1 MSKDQLLDH
10 ESDGIQEY
18 DNDLPRWW
26 LYLFLFTIVWG
37 GIYVVYFHFSG
48 RPTPR
53 EMLDQEIAQGGLKSP
68 APQGGGE
75 SEKLN
80 WAVLVADN
88 SVRTLGKQVFL
99 SKCAP
104 CHLEQ
109 GQGLVGPNLTDD
121 YWIHGG
127 KPEQIHA
134 TIQNGVPEK
143 GMVAWKALL
152 KKDELV
158 AVAAHVISLRGTHP
172 PNPKAPQGNLEKR

>member
-26 LYLFLFTIVWG
+26 LYLFIFTVLWSG
-37 GIYVVYFHFSG
+37 VYVVYFHFIG

-53 EMLDQEIAQGGLKSP
+53 ELLDQELAQGRLQPSS
-68 APQGGGE
+68 PQGS

-80 WAVLVADN
+80 WAALVADN
-88 SVRTLGKQVFL
+88 SVRTKGKQVFT
-99 SKCAP
+99 SKCAA
-104 CHLEQ
+104 CHLEL

-127 KPEQIHA
+127 KPEQIYA
-134 TIQNGVPEK
+134 VVQNGVPDK

-152 KKDELV
+152 KSDELV
-158 AVAAHVISLRGTHP
+158 AVTAHVIGLHGTKP
-172 PNPKAPQGNLEKR
+172 PNPKAPQGTLEKR